1 MRKKFLSM
9 FIALTMLSTFIP
21 MTVSADSDFDHLQ
34 YDNVYYCI
42 NYESETAYVEG
53 CDSSVSDITVRDEI
67 NGYPVTYIGDN
78 AFENHENLSNV
89 SLSNNIT
96 CIGNCAFKNCSTL
109 SNIIIPNSV
118 TTILDRAFSG
128 CTKLSGI
135 TIPDSVTRIG
145 RVIFE
150 DTLISQNSDN
160 WIDGILY
167 VDNCVVDSKKD
178 IINANIKD
186 GTRIICDAAFMSS
199 NLTSVTIPD
208 SVVAISDSA
217 FMLSNL
223 TSITIP
229 DSVVA
234 IYDYAFFYC
243 SHLNNIKIGNGVTYI
258 GERAFE
264 NIGYCNNEANWVDDM
279 LYIDNYLLYN
289 RNKDITSVDIK
300 EGTRLLNNSFLQCE
314 KLKNITLP
322 NSIVALNNGEFYGC
336 SSLTSIVLPDSV
348 TTVGENV
355 FRACT
360 NLESMVLSKNIE
372 VLPYGFACDCISL
385 KEVILPEHLKTIKDK
400 AFGYTALQ
408 TVDMPDEIE
417 SLSVFE
423 DSYDFGTPNTNA
435 SFYGSESVVMRCHE
449 NSYVHKTAEEYN
461 LPYVLIPDGPDK
473 FDYDNHKYEPKL
485 AIQCANFAASAY
497 GTYRNKPYR
506 EIFYQLDSEDKD
518 TLNNQLYYYNFTDS
532 KVGCLGDDTDND
544 VQYTFAH
551 KKAIYNGEEKEITF
565 VILRGVTG
573 DSWKEITE
581 LGSDSMVN
589 HYAFQKNSKKL
600 QKELKQYL
608 ADTGIENSAVVLTGH
623 SVGGAVANLAAHDL
637 TINDFDGVDKNAIYA
652 YTFGAP
658 NCTRD
663 ENTDFDNI
671 YNITFT
677 DDFVSEFP
685 LKEWGYSK
693 YGVSYVAS
701 ARSSYYANQDF
712 ANDINYVINLST
724 NRQAPN
730 FNDSLG
736 YAVLNALKKWR
747 NIDEYYNPTPT
758 TSPEP
763 TISFEPTTSPEPTI
777 SPAPLPPSD
786 ADSTPTPTPTMT
798 PTPTPT
804 PDLFTSNM
812 MSEFPTPTPAQKPTP
827 TPAQAPTEN
836 VTPSAMPTGSPTPT
850 GTVTPSAV
858 PTDSPT
864 PTETVAPSTAPTDE
878 PTPTETVAPS
888 ATPTDEPTSLP
899 TQTPTSTS
907 SPVSTESPND
917 YDEFDEIE
925 SLNEYLSKYLTAVL
939 SKDTKT
945 LYQMSKLTNSGNFR
959 DLHNLLLE
967 GASSTFDD
975 THQMYT
981 YYTALKYNL
990 FEEETPTDI
999 AEYILPYS
1007 DNIQESSSDDNFSAD
1022 DAETLKGILSN
1033 ANVWDLTASPSTW
1046 SCVTWEK
1053 ADDGIYYC
1061 TSLDLKGLGLS
1072 GTLDVSAL
1080 KELKYLNCSD
1090 NNYDVVN
1097 ISNCTKLEN
1106 AHIAHCPN
1114 VTIQTSDS
1122 SGTELQSDASL
1133 DNLKLLEYDNGYNF
1147 NRDNS
1152 QLISDILKNNNSMF
1166 IQAKQSSE
1174 IENTS
1179 PDNTKSISVLDK
1191 YENEFT
1197 VTTTDNNDGMLMI
1210 TATNIGN
1217 SDVHNLN
1224 MYLATYENGKLLNVN
1239 MLQGSIKNN
1248 TVSFAADI
1256 PQNTEYKFML
1266 WDNTQ
1271 SPIISA
1277 ITNQ

>member
-96 CIGNCAFKNCSTL
+96 GIGSCAFKNCLTL

-208 SVVAISDSA
+208 SIIAISDSA

-289 RNKDITSVDIK
+289 RNKDISSVDIK
-300 EGTRLLNNSFLQCE
+300 EGTRLLNNSFSQCE
-314 KLKNITLP
+314 KLKDITLP

-336 SSLTSIVLPDSV
+336 SSLTSVVLPDSV
-348 TTVGENV
+348 TTVGEEA

-385 KEVILPEHLKTIKDK
+385 NNVVLPEHLKKIEDK

-435 SFYGSESVVMRCHE
+435 SFYGSESVVMRCRE
-449 NSYVHKTAEEYN
+449 NSYIHKTAEKYN
-461 LPYVLIPDGPDK
+461 FPYVLIPDGPDK

-485 AIQCANFAASAY
+485 AMQCANFAASAY
-497 GTYRNKPYR
+497 GTYRNKPYK

-518 TLNNQLYYYNFTDS
+518 TLNNQLYYYNLTDS

-551 KKAIYNGEEKEITF
+551 KKTIYNGEEKEITF

-573 DSWKEITE
+573 DSWEKITE

-589 HYAFQKNSKKL
+589 HYAFKKNSKKL

-623 SVGGAVANLAAHDL
+623 SVGGAVANLAARDL

-701 ARSSYYANQDF
+701 ARSSYYTNQDF

-730 FNDSLG
+730 FNGSLG

-758 TSPEP
+758 INLEP
-763 TISFEPTTSPEPTI
+763 TVSPEPTI
-777 SPAPLPPSD
+777 SPEPLPTSD
-786 ADSTPTPTPTMT
+786 VEATPTPAPTMT
-798 PTPTPT
+798 PTPTPM

-827 TPAQAPTEN
+827 TPAQ
-836 VTPSAMPTGSPTPT
+836 TPIE
-850 GTVTPSAV
+850 TVTPSAV
-858 PTDSPT
+858 PTAIPT
-864 PTETVAPSTAPTDE
+864 PAKAVVPSAVPTVT

-888 ATPTDEPTSLP
+888 AIPTAEPTSLP
-899 TQTPTSTS
+899 TQTPTSAS
-907 SPVSTESPND
+907 SPIPTENPND
-917 YDEFDEIE
+917 SDEFYETE

-945 LYQMSKLTNSGNFR
+945 LYQMSKLTNLGNFR

-967 GASSTFDD
+967 GTSSTFDD

-990 FEEETPTDI
+990 FKEEAPTDT
-999 AEYILPYS
+999 AEYVLTYS
-1007 DNIQESSSDDNFSAD
+1007 DNIQEASSDDNFSAD
-1022 DAETLKGILSN
+1022 DVETIKSILSK
-1033 ANVWDLTASPSTW
+1033 ANVWDLTESPSTW
-1046 SCVTWEK
+1046 NCVTWEK

-1061 TSLDLKGLGLS
+1061 TSLDLKGFGLS

-1097 ISNCTKLEN
+1097 INNCTKLEN

-1114 VTIQTSDS
+1114 VTIQTSGS
-1122 SGTELQSDASL
+1122 SETELQSDTSL

-1152 QLISDILKNNNSMF
+1152 QLISDVLKNNNSMF
-1166 IQAKQSSE
+1166 VQTKQSSE

-1197 VTTTDNNDGMLMI
+1197 VTTTDNNDGMMMI
-1210 TATNIGN
+1210 TATNIGS

-1248 TVSFAADI
+1248 TISFATDV

-1277 ITNQ
+1277 IANQ

>member
-1 MRKKFLSM
+1 MKKKFLSM
-9 FIALTMLSTFIP
+9 FIVLAMLSAFIP
-21 MTVSADSDFDHLQ
+21 MTVSAGKIDDL
-34 YDNVYYCI
+34 YYTLIDNNSAVEITSCS
-42 NYESETAYVEG
+42 NTAT
-53 CDSSVSDITVRDEI
+53 DITVPDTIE
-67 NGYPVTYIGDN
+67 GLPVTKIGFLAFSN
-78 AFENHENLSNV
+78 ASAQLRSVTLPNSITTIGEAAFSNCT
-89 SLSNNIT
+89 SLVKINIPANVT
-96 CIGNCAFKNCSTL
+96 CINTNVFANCSSL
-109 SNIIIPNSV
+109 ASIDIPNSV
-118 TTILDRAFSG
+118 TSIGYSAFGS
-128 CTKLSGI
+128 CSSLTNI
-135 TIPDSVTRIG
+135 NIPDSVTSI
-145 RVIFE
+145 
-150 DTLISQNSDN
+150 DTE
-160 WIDGILY
+160 
-167 VDNCVVDSKKD
+167 
-178 IINANIKD
+178 
-186 GTRIICDAAFMSS
+186 AFS
-199 NLTSVTIPD
+199 
-208 SVVAISDSA
+208 
-217 FMLSNL
+217 
-223 TSITIP
+223 
-229 DSVVA
+229 
-234 IYDYAFFYC
+234 
-243 SHLNNIKIGNGVTYI
+243 
-258 GERAFE
+258 
-264 NIGYCNNEANWVDDM
+264 
-279 LYIDNYLLYN
+279 
-289 RNKDITSVDIK
+289 
-300 EGTRLLNNSFLQCE
+300 
-314 KLKNITLP
+314 
-322 NSIVALNNGEFYGC
+322 GC

-348 TTVGENV
+348 TTVGEDV

-385 KEVILPEHLKTIKDK
+385 NNVVLPEHLKKIEDK

-435 SFYGSESVVMRCHE
+435 SFYGSESVVMRCRE
-449 NSYVHKTAEEYN
+449 NSYIHKTAEKYN
-461 LPYVLIPDGPDK
+461 FPYVLIPDGPDK

-485 AIQCANFAASAY
+485 AMQCANFAASAY
-497 GTYRNKPYR
+497 GTYRNKPYK

-518 TLNNQLYYYNFTDS
+518 TLNNQLYYYNLTDS

-573 DSWKEITE
+573 DSWEKITE

-589 HYAFQKNSKKL
+589 HYAFKKNSKKL

-623 SVGGAVANLAAHDL
+623 SVGGAVANLAARDL

-701 ARSSYYANQDF
+701 ARSSYYTNQDF

-730 FNDSLG
+730 FNGSLG

-758 TSPEP
+758 INLEP
-763 TISFEPTTSPEPTI
+763 TVSPEPTI
-777 SPAPLPPSD
+777 SPEPLPTSD
-786 ADSTPTPTPTMT
+786 VEATPTPAPTMT
-798 PTPTPT
+798 PTPTPM
-804 PDLFTSNM
+804 PDLFTANM

-827 TPAQAPTEN
+827 TPAQ
-836 VTPSAMPTGSPTPT
+836 TPIE
-850 GTVTPSAV
+850 TVTPSAV
-858 PTDSPT
+858 PTAT
-864 PTETVAPSTAPTDE
+864 

-888 ATPTDEPTSLP
+888 AIPTAEPTSLP
-899 TQTPTSTS
+899 TQTPTSAS
-907 SPVSTESPND
+907 SPIPTENPND
-917 YDEFDEIE
+917 SDEFYETE

-945 LYQMSKLTNSGNFR
+945 LYQMSKLTNLGNFR

-967 GASSTFDD
+967 GTSSTFDD

-990 FEEETPTDI
+990 FKEEAPTDT
-999 AEYILPYS
+999 AEYVLTYS
-1007 DNIQESSSDDNFSAD
+1007 DNIQEASSDDNFSAD
-1022 DAETLKGILSN
+1022 DVETIKSILSK
-1033 ANVWDLTASPSTW
+1033 ANVWDLTESPSTW
-1046 SCVTWEK
+1046 NCVTWEK

-1097 ISNCTKLEN
+1097 INNCTKLEN

-1114 VTIQTSDS
+1114 VTIQTSGS
-1122 SGTELQSDASL
+1122 SETELQSDTSL

-1152 QLISDILKNNNSMF
+1152 QLISDVLKNNNSMF
-1166 IQAKQSSE
+1166 VQTKQSSE

-1197 VTTTDNNDGMLMI
+1197 VTTTDNNDGMMMI
-1210 TATNIGN
+1210 TATNIGS

-1248 TVSFAADI
+1248 TISFATDV

-1277 ITNQ
+1277 IANQ

>member
-1 MRKKFLSM
+1 MKKKFLSM
-9 FIALTMLSTFIP
+9 FIVLVMLSAFIP
-21 MTVSADSDFDHLQ
+21 MTVSAGNIDDL
-34 YDNVYYCI
+34 YYTLIDNNSAVEITSCS
-42 NYESETAYVEG
+42 NTAT
-53 CDSSVSDITVRDEI
+53 DITVPDTIE
-67 NGYPVTYIGDN
+67 GLPVTKIGFLAFSN
-78 AFENHENLSNV
+78 ASAQLRSVTLPDSITTIGEAAFSNCT
-89 SLSNNIT
+89 SLVKINIPANVT
-96 CIGNCAFKNCSTL
+96 CINTNVFANCSSL
-109 SNIIIPNSV
+109 ASIDIPNSV
-118 TTILDRAFSG
+118 TSIGYSAFGS
-128 CTKLSGI
+128 CSSLTNI
-135 TIPDSVTRIG
+135 NIPDSVTSI
-145 RVIFE
+145 
-150 DTLISQNSDN
+150 DTE
-160 WIDGILY
+160 
-167 VDNCVVDSKKD
+167 
-178 IINANIKD
+178 
-186 GTRIICDAAFMSS
+186 AFS
-199 NLTSVTIPD
+199 
-208 SVVAISDSA
+208 
-217 FMLSNL
+217 
-223 TSITIP
+223 
-229 DSVVA
+229 
-234 IYDYAFFYC
+234 
-243 SHLNNIKIGNGVTYI
+243 
-258 GERAFE
+258 
-264 NIGYCNNEANWVDDM
+264 
-279 LYIDNYLLYN
+279 
-289 RNKDITSVDIK
+289 
-300 EGTRLLNNSFLQCE
+300 
-314 KLKNITLP
+314 
-322 NSIVALNNGEFYGC
+322 GC

-348 TTVGENV
+348 TTVGEDV

-372 VLPYGFACDCISL
+372 VLPYGFTCDCISL
-385 KEVILPEHLKTIKDK
+385 NNVVLPEHLKKIEDK
-400 AFGYTALQ
+400 ALGYTALQ

-518 TLNNQLYYYNFTDS
+518 TLNNQLYYYNLTDS

-589 HYAFQKNSKKL
+589 HYAFQKNSNKL

-623 SVGGAVANLAAHDL
+623 SVGGAVANLAGHDL
-637 TINDFDGVDKNAIYA
+637 TVNDFDGVDKNAIYA

-663 ENTDFDNI
+663 ENTNFDNI

-677 DDFVSEFP
+677 DDFVSESP

-763 TISFEPTTSPEPTI
+763 TVSPEPTI
-777 SPAPLPPSD
+777 SPEPLPTSD
-786 ADSTPTPTPTMT
+786 VEATPTPAPTMT
-798 PTPTPT
+798 PT
-804 PDLFTSNM
+804 L
-812 MSEFPTPTPAQKPTP
+812 AQKPTP
-827 TPAQAPTEN
+827 TPAQ
-836 VTPSAMPTGSPTPT
+836 TPIE
-850 GTVTPSAV
+850 TVTPSAV
-858 PTDSPT
+858 PTATPTPAKTVVPSAVPTVTPT
-864 PTETVAPSTAPTDE
+864 PTETVASSAVPTAT

-888 ATPTDEPTSLP
+888 AIPTAEPTSLP
-899 TQTPTSTS
+899 TQTPTSAS
-907 SPVSTESPND
+907 SPIPTENPND
-917 YDEFDEIE
+917 SDEFYETE

-1007 DNIQESSSDDNFSAD
+1007 DNIQEASSDDNFSAD

-1033 ANVWDLTASPSTW
+1033 ANVWDLTTSPSTW

-1152 QLISDILKNNNSMF
+1152 QLISDILKSNNSMF

>member
-1 MRKKFLSM
+1 MYVIYFIYGGIFMKKKFLSM
-9 FIALTMLSTFIP
+9 FIVLAMLSAFIP
-21 MTVSADSDFDHLQ
+21 MTVSAGNIDDL
-34 YDNVYYCI
+34 YYTLIDNNSAVEITSCS
-42 NYESETAYVEG
+42 NTAT
-53 CDSSVSDITVRDEI
+53 DITVPDTIE
-67 NGYPVTYIGDN
+67 GLPVTKIGFLAFSN
-78 AFENHENLSNV
+78 ASAQLRSVTLPNSITTIGEAAFSNCT
-89 SLSNNIT
+89 SLVKINIPANVT
-96 CIGNCAFKNCSTL
+96 CINTNVFANCSSL
-109 SNIIIPNSV
+109 ASIDIPNSV
-118 TTILDRAFSG
+118 TSIGYSAFGS
-128 CTKLSGI
+128 CSSLTNI
-135 TIPDSVTRIG
+135 NIPDSVTSI
-145 RVIFE
+145 
-150 DTLISQNSDN
+150 DTE
-160 WIDGILY
+160 
-167 VDNCVVDSKKD
+167 
-178 IINANIKD
+178 
-186 GTRIICDAAFMSS
+186 AFS
-199 NLTSVTIPD
+199 
-208 SVVAISDSA
+208 
-217 FMLSNL
+217 
-223 TSITIP
+223 
-229 DSVVA
+229 
-234 IYDYAFFYC
+234 
-243 SHLNNIKIGNGVTYI
+243 
-258 GERAFE
+258 
-264 NIGYCNNEANWVDDM
+264 
-279 LYIDNYLLYN
+279 
-289 RNKDITSVDIK
+289 
-300 EGTRLLNNSFLQCE
+300 
-314 KLKNITLP
+314 
-322 NSIVALNNGEFYGC
+322 GC

-348 TTVGENV
+348 TTVGEDV

-385 KEVILPEHLKTIKDK
+385 NNVVLPEHLKKIEDK

-435 SFYGSESVVMRCHE
+435 SFYGSESVVMRCRE
-449 NSYVHKTAEEYN
+449 NSYIHKTAEKYN
-461 LPYVLIPDGPDK
+461 FPYVLIPDGPDK

-485 AIQCANFAASAY
+485 AMQCANFAASAY
-497 GTYRNKPYR
+497 GTYRNKPYK

-518 TLNNQLYYYNFTDS
+518 TLNNQLYYYNLTDS

-573 DSWKEITE
+573 DSWEKITE

-589 HYAFQKNSKKL
+589 HYAFKKNSKKL

-623 SVGGAVANLAAHDL
+623 SVGGAVANLAARDL

-701 ARSSYYANQDF
+701 ARSSYYTNQDF

-730 FNDSLG
+730 FNGSLG

-758 TSPEP
+758 INLEPTVSPESTISPEP
-763 TISFEPTTSPEPTI
+763 LPT
-777 SPAPLPPSD
+777 SD
-786 ADSTPTPTPTMT
+786 VEATPTPAPTMT
-798 PTPTPT
+798 PTPTPM
-804 PDLFTSNM
+804 PDLFTANM

-827 TPAQAPTEN
+827 TPAQ
-836 VTPSAMPTGSPTPT
+836 TPIE
-850 GTVTPSAV
+850 TVTPSAV
-858 PTDSPT
+858 PTAT
-864 PTETVAPSTAPTDE
+864 

-888 ATPTDEPTSLP
+888 AIPTAEPTSLP
-899 TQTPTSTS
+899 TQTPTSAS
-907 SPVSTESPND
+907 SPIPTENPND
-917 YDEFDEIE
+917 SDEFYETE

-945 LYQMSKLTNSGNFR
+945 LYQMSKLTNLGNFR

-967 GASSTFDD
+967 GTSSTFDD

-990 FEEETPTDI
+990 FKEEAPTDT
-999 AEYILPYS
+999 AEYVLTYS
-1007 DNIQESSSDDNFSAD
+1007 DNIQEASSDDNFSAD
-1022 DAETLKGILSN
+1022 DVETIKSILSK
-1033 ANVWDLTASPSTW
+1033 ANVWDLTESPSTW
-1046 SCVTWEK
+1046 NCVTWEK

-1097 ISNCTKLEN
+1097 INNCTKLEN

-1114 VTIQTSDS
+1114 VTIQTSGS
-1122 SGTELQSDASL
+1122 SETELQSDTSL

-1152 QLISDILKNNNSMF
+1152 QLISDVLKNNNSMF
-1166 IQAKQSSE
+1166 VQTKQSSE

-1197 VTTTDNNDGMLMI
+1197 VTTTDNNDGMMMI
-1210 TATNIGN
+1210 TATNIGS

-1248 TVSFAADI
+1248 TISFATDV

-1277 ITNQ
+1277 IANQ

>member
-1 MRKKFLSM
+1 MKKKFLSM
-9 FIALTMLSTFIP
+9 FIILAMLSAFIP
-21 MTVSADSDFDHLQ
+21 MTVSAGNIDDL
-34 YDNVYYCI
+34 YYTLIDNNSAVEITSCS
-42 NYESETAYVEG
+42 NTAT
-53 CDSSVSDITVRDEI
+53 DITVPDTIE
-67 NGYPVTYIGDN
+67 GLPVTKIGFLAFSN
-78 AFENHENLSNV
+78 ASAQLRSVTLPDSITTIGEAAFSNCT
-89 SLSNNIT
+89 SLVKINIPANVT
-96 CIGNCAFKNCSTL
+96 CINTNVFANCSSL
-109 SNIIIPNSV
+109 ASIDIPNSV
-118 TTILDRAFSG
+118 TSIGYSAFGS
-128 CTKLSGI
+128 CSSLTNI
-135 TIPDSVTRIG
+135 NIPDSVTSI
-145 RVIFE
+145 
-150 DTLISQNSDN
+150 DTE
-160 WIDGILY
+160 
-167 VDNCVVDSKKD
+167 
-178 IINANIKD
+178 
-186 GTRIICDAAFMSS
+186 AFS
-199 NLTSVTIPD
+199 
-208 SVVAISDSA
+208 
-217 FMLSNL
+217 
-223 TSITIP
+223 
-229 DSVVA
+229 
-234 IYDYAFFYC
+234 
-243 SHLNNIKIGNGVTYI
+243 
-258 GERAFE
+258 
-264 NIGYCNNEANWVDDM
+264 
-279 LYIDNYLLYN
+279 
-289 RNKDITSVDIK
+289 
-300 EGTRLLNNSFLQCE
+300 
-314 KLKNITLP
+314 
-322 NSIVALNNGEFYGC
+322 GC

-348 TTVGENV
+348 TTVGEDV

-372 VLPYGFACDCISL
+372 VLPYGFTCDCISL
-385 KEVILPEHLKTIKDK
+385 NNVVLPEHLKKIEDK
-400 AFGYTALQ
+400 ALGYTALQ

-518 TLNNQLYYYNFTDS
+518 TLNNQLYYYYNLTDS

-573 DSWKEITE
+573 DSWKEITK

-747 NIDEYYNPTPT
+747 NIDEYYNPTPTTSPEPTISFEPT

-990 FEEETPTDI
+990 FEEETPTDT

-1022 DAETLKGILSN
+1022 DAETLKGILSD

>member
-96 CIGNCAFKNCSTL
+96 GIGSCAFKNCLTL

-208 SVVAISDSA
+208 SIIAISDSA

-289 RNKDITSVDIK
+289 RNKDISSVDIK
-300 EGTRLLNNSFLQCE
+300 EGTRLLNNSFSQCE
-314 KLKNITLP
+314 KLKDITLP

-336 SSLTSIVLPDSV
+336 SSLTSVVLPDSV
-348 TTVGENV
+348 TTVGEEA

-385 KEVILPEHLKTIKDK
+385 NNVVLPEHLKKIEDK

-435 SFYGSESVVMRCHE
+435 SFYGSESVVMRCRE
-449 NSYVHKTAEEYN
+449 NSYIHKTAEKYN
-461 LPYVLIPDGPDK
+461 FPYVLIPDGPDK

-485 AIQCANFAASAY
+485 AMQCANFAASAY
-497 GTYRNKPYR
+497 GTYRNKPYK

-518 TLNNQLYYYNFTDS
+518 TLNNQLYYYNLTDS

-551 KKAIYNGEEKEITF
+551 KKTIYNGEEKEITF

-573 DSWKEITE
+573 DSWEKITE

-589 HYAFQKNSKKL
+589 HYAFKKNSKKL

-608 ADTGIENSAVVLTGH
+608 ADT
-623 SVGGAVANLAAHDL
+623 
-637 TINDFDGVDKNAIYA
+637 
-652 YTFGAP
+652 
-658 NCTRD
+658 
-663 ENTDFDNI
+663 
-671 YNITFT
+671 
-677 DDFVSEFP
+677 
-685 LKEWGYSK
+685 
-693 YGVSYVAS
+693 
-701 ARSSYYANQDF
+701 
-712 ANDINYVINLST
+712 
-724 NRQAPN
+724 
-730 FNDSLG
+730 
-736 YAVLNALKKWR
+736 
-747 NIDEYYNPTPT
+747 
-758 TSPEP
+758 
-763 TISFEPTTSPEPTI
+763 
-777 SPAPLPPSD
+777 
-786 ADSTPTPTPTMT
+786 
-798 PTPTPT
+798 
-804 PDLFTSNM
+804 
-812 MSEFPTPTPAQKPTP
+812 
-827 TPAQAPTEN
+827 
-836 VTPSAMPTGSPTPT
+836 
-850 GTVTPSAV
+850 
-858 PTDSPT
+858 
-864 PTETVAPSTAPTDE
+864 
-878 PTPTETVAPS
+878 
-888 ATPTDEPTSLP
+888 
-899 TQTPTSTS
+899 
-907 SPVSTESPND
+907 
-917 YDEFDEIE
+917 
-925 SLNEYLSKYLTAVL
+925 
-939 SKDTKT
+939 
-945 LYQMSKLTNSGNFR
+945 
-959 DLHNLLLE
+959 
-967 GASSTFDD
+967 
-975 THQMYT
+975 
-981 YYTALKYNL
+981 
-990 FEEETPTDI
+990 
-999 AEYILPYS
+999 
-1007 DNIQESSSDDNFSAD
+1007 
-1022 DAETLKGILSN
+1022 
-1033 ANVWDLTASPSTW
+1033 
-1046 SCVTWEK
+1046 
-1053 ADDGIYYC
+1053 
-1061 TSLDLKGLGLS
+1061 
-1072 GTLDVSAL
+1072 
-1080 KELKYLNCSD
+1080 
-1090 NNYDVVN
+1090 
-1097 ISNCTKLEN
+1097 
-1106 AHIAHCPN
+1106 
-1114 VTIQTSDS
+1114 
-1122 SGTELQSDASL
+1122 
-1133 DNLKLLEYDNGYNF
+1133 
-1147 NRDNS
+1147 
-1152 QLISDILKNNNSMF
+1152 
-1166 IQAKQSSE
+1166 
-1174 IENTS
+1174 
-1179 PDNTKSISVLDK
+1179 
-1191 YENEFT
+1191 
-1197 VTTTDNNDGMLMI
+1197 
-1210 TATNIGN
+1210 
-1217 SDVHNLN
+1217 
-1224 MYLATYENGKLLNVN
+1224 
-1239 MLQGSIKNN
+1239 
-1248 TVSFAADI
+1248 
-1256 PQNTEYKFML
+1256 
-1266 WDNTQ
+1266 
-1271 SPIISA
+1271 
-1277 ITNQ
+1277 

>member
-1 MRKKFLSM
+1 MYVIYFIYGGIFMKKKFLSM
-9 FIALTMLSTFIP
+9 FIVLAMLSAFIP
-21 MTVSADSDFDHLQ
+21 MTVSAGNIDDL
-34 YDNVYYCI
+34 YYTLIDNNSAVEITSCS
-42 NYESETAYVEG
+42 NTAT
-53 CDSSVSDITVRDEI
+53 DITVPDTIE
-67 NGYPVTYIGDN
+67 GLPVTKIGFLAFSN
-78 AFENHENLSNV
+78 ASAQLRSVTLPNSITTIGEAAFSNCT
-89 SLSNNIT
+89 SLVKINIPANVT
-96 CIGNCAFKNCSTL
+96 CINTNVFANCSSL
-109 SNIIIPNSV
+109 ASIDIPNSV
-118 TTILDRAFSG
+118 TSIGYSAFGS
-128 CTKLSGI
+128 CSSLTNI
-135 TIPDSVTRIG
+135 NIPDSVTSI
-145 RVIFE
+145 
-150 DTLISQNSDN
+150 DTE
-160 WIDGILY
+160 
-167 VDNCVVDSKKD
+167 
-178 IINANIKD
+178 
-186 GTRIICDAAFMSS
+186 AFS
-199 NLTSVTIPD
+199 
-208 SVVAISDSA
+208 
-217 FMLSNL
+217 
-223 TSITIP
+223 
-229 DSVVA
+229 
-234 IYDYAFFYC
+234 
-243 SHLNNIKIGNGVTYI
+243 
-258 GERAFE
+258 
-264 NIGYCNNEANWVDDM
+264 
-279 LYIDNYLLYN
+279 
-289 RNKDITSVDIK
+289 
-300 EGTRLLNNSFLQCE
+300 
-314 KLKNITLP
+314 
-322 NSIVALNNGEFYGC
+322 GC

-348 TTVGENV
+348 TTVGEDV

-385 KEVILPEHLKTIKDK
+385 NNVVLPEHLKKIEDK

-435 SFYGSESVVMRCHE
+435 SFYGSESVVMRCRE
-449 NSYVHKTAEEYN
+449 NSYIHKTAEKYN
-461 LPYVLIPDGPDK
+461 FPYVLIPDGPDK

-485 AIQCANFAASAY
+485 AMQCANFAASAY
-497 GTYRNKPYR
+497 GTYRNKPYK

-518 TLNNQLYYYNFTDS
+518 TLNNQLYYYNLTDS

-573 DSWKEITE
+573 DSWEKITE

-589 HYAFQKNSKKL
+589 HYAFKKNSKKL

-623 SVGGAVANLAAHDL
+623 SVGGAVANLAARDL

-701 ARSSYYANQDF
+701 ARSSYYTNQDF

-730 FNDSLG
+730 FNGSLG

-758 TSPEP
+758 INLEP
-763 TISFEPTTSPEPTI
+763 TVSPEPTI
-777 SPAPLPPSD
+777 SPEPLPTSD
-786 ADSTPTPTPTMT
+786 VEATPTPAPTMT
-798 PTPTPT
+798 PTPTPM
-804 PDLFTSNM
+804 PDLFTANM

-827 TPAQAPTEN
+827 TPAQ
-836 VTPSAMPTGSPTPT
+836 TPIE
-850 GTVTPSAV
+850 TVTPSAV
-858 PTDSPT
+858 PTAT
-864 PTETVAPSTAPTDE
+864 

-888 ATPTDEPTSLP
+888 AIPTAEPTSLP
-899 TQTPTSTS
+899 TQTPTSAS
-907 SPVSTESPND
+907 SPIPTENPND
-917 YDEFDEIE
+917 SDEFYETE

-945 LYQMSKLTNSGNFR
+945 LYQMSKLTNLGNFR

-967 GASSTFDD
+967 GTSSTFDD

-990 FEEETPTDI
+990 FKEEAPTDT
-999 AEYILPYS
+999 AEYVLTYS
-1007 DNIQESSSDDNFSAD
+1007 DNIQEASSDDNFSAD
-1022 DAETLKGILSN
+1022 DVETIKSILSK
-1033 ANVWDLTASPSTW
+1033 ANVWDLTESPSTW
-1046 SCVTWEK
+1046 NCVTWEK

-1097 ISNCTKLEN
+1097 INNCTKLEN

-1114 VTIQTSDS
+1114 VTIQTSGS
-1122 SGTELQSDASL
+1122 SETELQSDTSL

-1152 QLISDILKNNNSMF
+1152 QLISDVLKNNNSMF
-1166 IQAKQSSE
+1166 VQTKQSSE

-1197 VTTTDNNDGMLMI
+1197 VTTTDNNDGMMMI
-1210 TATNIGN
+1210 TATNIGS

-1248 TVSFAADI
+1248 TISFATDV

-1277 ITNQ
+1277 IANQ